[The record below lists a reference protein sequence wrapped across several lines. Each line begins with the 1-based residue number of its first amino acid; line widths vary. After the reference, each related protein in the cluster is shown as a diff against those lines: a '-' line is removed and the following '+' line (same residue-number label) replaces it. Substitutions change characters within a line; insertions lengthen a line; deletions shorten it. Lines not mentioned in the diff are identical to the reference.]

1 VGLAPHVIIGRG
13 ARVAAR
19 SGGMH
24 NVPAGETW
32 GGYPAKTRMQWMR
45 QETTLAR
52 LASPGDKGKA
62 AKKP

>member
-1 VGLAPHVIIGRG
+1 
-13 ARVAAR
+13 
-19 SGGMH
+19 MH

-52 LASPGDKGKA
+52 LAAPGDKSRGSDDKS
-62 AKKP
+62 